1 MTDPLSLER
10 FRELADA
17 YGGVIAR
24 WPEQHSAA
32 AMQMARTPGAIE
44 VLAQASMLDETL
56 DAWRVSAPTPELQN
70 RLSASTPVPHRRR
83 FAPRARLWWSGIG
96 IAAALSGAVAGAA
109 AVAVLAP
116 IELPSDS
123 GTSFGDVAAQES

>member
-10 FRELADA
+10 FRDLADA

-24 WPEQHSAA
+24 WPEQHRAA
-32 AMQMARTPGAIE
+32 AMQMARTPNAAEI
-44 VLAQASMLDETL
+44 LAQASMLDETL
-56 DAWRVSAPTPELQN
+56 DAWRVSPPTPELEC
-70 RLSASTPVPHRRR
+70 RLSASAPVPGRR
-83 FAPRARLWWSGIG
+83 FATRARLWWSGIG
-96 IAAALSGAVAGAA
+96 VAAALSGAVAGAA

>member
-10 FRELADA
+10 FRDLADA

-24 WPEQHSAA
+24 WPEQHRAE
-32 AMQMARTPGAIE
+32 AMQIVQTPGA
-44 VLAQASMLDETL
+44 A
-56 DAWRVSAPTPELQN
+56 ELER
-70 RLSASTPVPHRRR
+70 RLSASAPVSGRRI
-83 FAPRARLWWSGIG
+83 ASRARLWWSGIG

-116 IELPSDS
+116 IEMPSDS